1 MPELSILSLIQ
12 RGLGWEHRK
21 QRSQAAEWYSM
32 HSVSVNPAILIDEG
46 KTHGLVGDV
55 YGTHGALLDGG
66 GGYKCRLGQACQIR
80 HFDLDI
86 QTPLPG
92 AYQNGLQAGRGL
104 IDVYAEVTPR

>member
-1 MPELSILSLIQ
+1 
-12 RGLGWEHRK
+12 
-21 QRSQAAEWYSM
+21 M

-104 IDVYAEVTPR
+104 IDVYAEVTPRQGQNRDASNFQTRKRLGFFMGSHA